1 MRLSPGCSLGNED
14 HGEGGLACR
23 EGIRREAGSFKT
35 RATRFSGGRA
45 LGSVTIREAGWN
57 KSNFCSVMF
66 LCRRRKNTWA
76 ASSDSGMPSMIG
88 SGLNRA

>member
-35 RATRFSGGRA
+35 RATRSQEVVRSILSRFGRRIRTDSIPA
-45 LGSVTIREAGWN
+45 RSCIGADHREVPGLRAEAPTAVNDRLGIEPV
-57 KSNFCSVMF
+57 V
-66 LCRRRKNTWA
+66 
-76 ASSDSGMPSMIG
+76 
-88 SGLNRA
+88 